1 MKLNKILALTFF
13 LIIISINVFPQLIE
27 EIYAVVND
35 EIITYS
41 ELFNAKQQLINEL
54 RTKYKGKEFEEALK
68 NNKQKLLDRI
78 IEYKLIL
85 SKAKEKKYDV
95 ESDIKVI
102 IKEIKKQNDFATD
115 KELEEALKS
124 QGLTMEKFKEQQ
136 KINRIQQRFIYEE
149 AYSNVKIDNSDIM
162 EYYKKNIDKY
172 TIPLQ
177 LSLNCLFLNR
187 ENYSADEDILE
198 KKDKINSELNET
210 NFKEV
215 AKKYSELSNSE
226 DNIFL
231 GNFKKRELDN
241 KIEEKALKLKK
252 GEHSSWIETDSGWY
266 IIQLI
271 SRTESKL
278 IEYKKVREEIKNK
291 LMRIEQE
298 KELINLIERLKKES
312 YIKIYKEF

>member
-54 RTKYKGKEFEEALK
+54 RAKYKGKEFEEALK
-68 NNKQKLLDRI
+68 KSKQKLLDRI

-95 ESDIKVI
+95 ENDIKVI
-102 IKEIKKQNDFATD
+102 IKEIKKQNNFTTD

-124 QGLTMEKFKEQQ
+124 QGFTMKKFKEQQ

-172 TIPLQ
+172 TTPLQ
-177 LSLNCLFLNR
+177 LSINCLFLNR
-187 ENYSADEDILE
+187 ENYSTHEDVLG

-231 GNFKKRELDN
+231 GNFKKGELDN

-271 SRTESKL
+271 SKTESKL

>member
-1 MKLNKILALTFF
+1 MKLNKILALIFF
-13 LIIISINVFPQLIE
+13 LIIISINVFPELIE

-41 ELFNAKQQLINEL
+41 ELFNAKKQLINEL
-54 RTKYKGKEFEEALK
+54 RAKYKGKEFEEALK
-68 NNKQKLLDRI
+68 KSKQKLLDRI

-85 SKAKEKKYDV
+85 SKAKEKNYDV
-95 ESDIKVI
+95 ENDIKVI
-102 IKEIKKQNDFATD
+102 IKEIKKQNNFTTD

-124 QGLTMEKFKEQQ
+124 QGLTMKKFKEQQ

-162 EYYKKNIDKY
+162 EYYKKNMDKY

-177 LSLNCLFLNR
+177 LSINCLFLNR
-187 ENYSADEDILE
+187 ENYSTDEDILG
-198 KKDKINSELNET
+198 KKDKINSELSET

-215 AKKYSELSNSE
+215 AKKYSELSNPE

-231 GNFKKRELDN
+231 GNFKKGELDN
-241 KIEEKALKLKK
+241 KIEEKALTLKK

-271 SRTESKL
+271 SKTESKL
-278 IEYKKVREEIKNK
+278 IGYKKVREKIKNK

-298 KELINLIERLKKES
+298 KELINLIKRLKKES

>member
-41 ELFNAKQQLINEL
+41 ELFNAEQQLINEL

-68 NNKQKLLDRI
+68 NDKQKLLDRI

-95 ESDIKVI
+95 ENDIKVI
-102 IKEIKKQNDFATD
+102 IKEIKKQNNFATD

-136 KINRIQQRFIYEE
+136 KISRIQQRFIYEE

-172 TIPLQ
+172 TTPLQ

-187 ENYSADEDILE
+187 ENYSTDKDILE

-271 SRTESKL
+271 SKTESKL
-278 IEYKKVREEIKNK
+278 IEYKKVREEIKNR
-291 LMRIEQE
+291 LTGIQQE
-298 KELINLIERLKKES
+298 KELKKFLERLKKES

>member
-13 LIIISINVFPQLIE
+13 LIIISINLFPQLIE

-54 RTKYKGKEFEEALK
+54 KTKYKGKEFEEALK

-78 IEYKLIL
+78 IEYKIIL

-95 ESDIKVI
+95 ENDIKVI
-102 IKEIKKQNDFATD
+102 IKEIKKQNNFATD

-124 QGLTMEKFKEQQ
+124 QGLTMGKFKEQQ

-177 LSLNCLFLNR
+177 LSINCLFLNR
-187 ENYSADEDILE
+187 ENFSTDEDILE
-198 KKDKINSELNET
+198 KKDNINSELNET

-215 AKKYSELSNSE
+215 AKKYSELSSSE

-231 GNFKKRELDN
+231 GNFKKGELDN
-241 KIEEKALKLKK
+241 KIEEKALKLKN

-271 SRTESKL
+271 SKTESKL

>member
-13 LIIISINVFPQLIE
+13 LIIISINLFPQLIE

-54 RTKYKGKEFEEALK
+54 KTKYKGKEFEEALK

-95 ESDIKVI
+95 ENDIKVI
-102 IKEIKKQNDFATD
+102 IKEIKKQNNFATD

-124 QGLTMEKFKEQQ
+124 QGLTMGKFKEQQ

-177 LSLNCLFLNR
+177 LSINCLFLNR
-187 ENYSADEDILE
+187 ENFSTDEDILE
-198 KKDKINSELNET
+198 KKDNINSELNET

-215 AKKYSELSNSE
+215 AKKYSELSSSE

-231 GNFKKRELDN
+231 GNFKKGELDN
-241 KIEEKALKLKK
+241 KIEEKALKLKN

-271 SRTESKL
+271 SKTESKL

>member
-1 MKLNKILALTFF
+1 
-13 LIIISINVFPQLIE
+13 
-27 EIYAVVND
+27 
-35 EIITYS
+35 
-41 ELFNAKQQLINEL
+41 
-54 RTKYKGKEFEEALK
+54 
-68 NNKQKLLDRI
+68 
-78 IEYKLIL
+78 
-85 SKAKEKKYDV
+85 
-95 ESDIKVI
+95 
-102 IKEIKKQNDFATD
+102 
-115 KELEEALKS
+115 
-124 QGLTMEKFKEQQ
+124 
-136 KINRIQQRFIYEE
+136 
-149 AYSNVKIDNSDIM
+149 M

-177 LSLNCLFLNR
+177 LSINCLFLNR
-187 ENYSADEDILE
+187 ENYNTDEDILE
-198 KKDKINSELNET
+198 KKDNINSELNET

-231 GNFKKRELDN
+231 GNFKKGELDN
-241 KIEEKALKLKK
+241 KIEEKALKLKN

-271 SRTESKL
+271 SKTESKL

>member
-102 IKEIKKQNDFATD
+102 IKEIKKQNNFATD

-271 SRTESKL
+271 SKTESKL

>member
-1 MKLNKILALTFF
+1 MKLNKILALIFF
-13 LIIISINVFPQLIE
+13 LIIISINVFPELIE

-41 ELFNAKQQLINEL
+41 ELFNAKKQLINEL
-54 RTKYKGKEFEEALK
+54 RAKYKGKEFEEALK
-68 NNKQKLLDRI
+68 KGKQSLLDRI

-95 ESDIKVI
+95 ENDIKVI
-102 IKEIKKQNDFATD
+102 IKEIKKQNNFTTD

-177 LSLNCLFLNR
+177 LSINCLFLNK
-187 ENYSADEDILE
+187 ENYSTDEDILE

-231 GNFKKRELDN
+231 GNFKKGELDN

-252 GEHSSWIETDSGWY
+252 GEHSSWIETDTGWY

-291 LMRIEQE
+291 LLRIEQE

>member
-1 MKLNKILALTFF
+1 MKSNKILALTFF
-13 LIIISINVFPQLIE
+13 LIIISINLFPQLIE

-95 ESDIKVI
+95 ENDIKVI
-102 IKEIKKQNDFATD
+102 IKEIKKQNNFATD

-124 QGLTMEKFKEQQ
+124 QGLTMAKFKEQQ

-177 LSLNCLFLNR
+177 LSINCLFLNR
-187 ENYSADEDILE
+187 ENYNTDEDILE
-198 KKDKINSELNET
+198 KKDNINSELNET

-231 GNFKKRELDN
+231 GNFKKGELDN
-241 KIEEKALKLKK
+241 KIEEKALKLKN

-271 SRTESKL
+271 SKTESKL